1 MSIIRNVHRKHFFI
15 IYQDFFKTVFGEKK
29 KTREITTYQIT
40 ILAPKK
46 FREMKAVIIHTKNT
60 TSIRRVFRQ
69 LTLSLKMTCF
79 SLISLS
85 LLLVSFPLVDSDDVI
100 GINCQIDEP
109 PDKDF
114 EYQLDSCEPKIRLN
128 TLSFCYIPNMDD
140 CLQNCPGLCT
150 ESQATF
156 AQCRLQYQ
164 CIWILARKTTTIST
178 STSSPVTT
186 PTPGPGISNG
196 LVSIIIIIV
205 IVIICIVA
213 TIGFFL
219 YKKFRSHPHQN
230 LVNIHY
236 RVDND
241 ISFRNSSTEFIQMDQ
256 LDGNGSENLN
266 PLA

>member
-1 MSIIRNVHRKHFFI
+1 MQ
-15 IYQDFFKTVFGEKK
+15 Y
-29 KTREITTYQIT
+29 
-40 ILAPKK
+40 
-46 FREMKAVIIHTKNT
+46 
-60 TSIRRVFRQ
+60 
-69 LTLSLKMTCF
+69 
-79 SLISLS
+79 
-85 LLLVSFPLVDSDDVI
+85 LLLVSFPFVDSDDVI

-114 EYQLDSCEPKIRLN
+114 EYKLDSCEPKIRLN

-164 CIWILARKTTTIST
+164 CIWILAQKTTTIST
-178 STSSPVTT
+178 STSSTPVTT

-196 LVSIIIIIV
+196 LVSIIVIIV
-205 IVIICIVA
+205 IVIIICIVA
-213 TIGFFL
+213 TIAFFM

-230 LVNIHY
+230 LANVHY
-236 RVDND
+236 RVDNE
-241 ISFRNSSTEFIQMDQ
+241 ISFNFRNSSTEFIAPMDQ